1 MKILPAMAK
10 RKSKKKQLDEK
21 AKQPERAVTID
32 PDRVVEAQVALN
44 ELPTLFPNAYEVVVA
59 AARRARQLN
68 LGLRPLV
75 KTKMYRP
82 VDVALAEL
90 AAGKV
95 EYETGEEEAKREG
108 GRSKRKSRSK

>member
-1 MKILPAMAK
+1 MAK
-10 RKSKKKQLDEK
+10 RKTKKKKPVEEP
-21 AKQPERAVTID
+21 KQQERAVKIN
-32 PDRVVEAQVALN
+32 PDLAVEQQVALN
-44 ELPTLFPNAYEVVVA
+44 ELPTFFPNAYEIVVA

-75 KTKMYRP
+75 KTNMYRP

-95 EYETGEEEAKREG
+95 EYETGEEEAKREPG
-108 GRSKRKSRSK
+108 TSRRRSRSK

>member
-1 MKILPAMAK
+1 MA
-10 RKSKKKQLDEK
+10 KKKQK
-21 AKQPERAVTID
+21 KRPAKQAPAEPKPAKID
-32 PDRVVEAQVALN
+32 PDIPVEQQVPLN
-44 ELPTLFPNAYEVVVA
+44 ELPTRFSNAYEAVVA

-75 KTKMYRP
+75 NTNMYRP

-95 EYETGEEEAKREG
+95 EYTAGDEEAVFQSADKKG
-108 GRSKRKSRSK
+108 KSRGK